1 MCNQLETETEG
12 RLKGRDRQICK
23 EVETE
28 TEATPRGR
36 DRQMCNQLETETEVR
51 LRGRDRQADIEGSG
65 TEWYNSSML
74 YSAEIPFWSGTLEL

>member
-1 MCNQLETETEG
+1 MCNQLETETEV

-28 TEATPRGR
+28 TEVTPRGR
-36 DRQMCNQLETETEVR
+36 DRQMCNQLEIETEVR
-51 LRGRDRQADIEGSG
+51 LRGRDRQAEDSG
-65 TEWYNSSML
+65 PEWYNSSML